1 MPLNTIYQV
10 RARQQFGE
18 GGKELETV
26 WFFDHTA
33 GSGDATALAVAF
45 GAARGDL
52 MNAFQTELIKNYSID
67 VINLGDLGDF
77 ASLPWFGTGALAQ
90 DTLPP
95 FNAVGFTMKVDTRAV
110 KKGSKRV
117 SGLAET
123 DVTNGKITGTA
134 TIANIELLRIAMGQ
148 EIVDA
153 SDTWLPVVIKRV
165 KEAVPGTTPTQ
176 YKYRLPETNAELVVG
191 EVVVVLTS
199 PNVAHQVSRTL

>member
-10 RARQQFGE
+10 RARQTFDTN
-18 GGKELETV
+18 GKELETV

-33 GSGDATALAVAF
+33 GSGTASDLAVAF

-77 ASLPWFGTGALAQ
+77 ASLPWVGTGALAQ

-95 FNAVGFTMKVDTRAV
+95 FNAVGFTMKVNTRAV
-110 KKGSKRV
+110 RKGSKRV

-123 DVTNGKITGTA
+123 DVTNGEITGT
-134 TIANIELLRIAMGQ
+134 TTLANIELLRIAMAQ

-153 SDTWLPVVIKRV
+153 SDTWLPIVVKRIKT
-165 KEAVPGTTPTQ
+165 AVAGTTPTQ
-176 YKYRLPETNAELVVG
+176 YKYRLPEPGDPLVTG
-191 EVVVVLTS
+191 EVITVLTTR
-199 PNVAHQVSRTL
+199 NVSHQVSRTL

>member
-10 RARQQFGE
+10 RARQTFDI

-33 GSGDATALAVAF
+33 GSGTAADLAVAF

-52 MNAFQTELIKNYSID
+52 MNAFQTELIKNLSID
-67 VINLGDLGDF
+67 IINLGNPGDF
-77 ASLPWFGTGALAQ
+77 VSLPWLGTGALAQ

-95 FNAVGFTMKVDTRAV
+95 FNAVGFTMKVNTRAV
-110 KKGSKRV
+110 RKGSKRV

-123 DVTNGKITGTA
+123 DVTNGEITGT
-134 TIANIELLRIAMGQ
+134 TTLANIELLRIAMAQ

-153 SDTWLPVVIKRV
+153 SDTWLPVVVKRI
-165 KEAVPGTTPTQ
+165 KEAVPGTTPTR
-176 YKYRLPETNAELVVG
+176 YTYRLPTTGDPLVTG
-191 EVVVVLTS
+191 EVVVALTN
-199 PNVAHQVSRTL
+199 PNVAHQVSREL